1 MPESEP
7 DFQQLLRTLSEFG
20 VDFIVIGGVSAV
32 LQGAALTT
40 FDLDIVHSRS
50 PENLVRLVAA
60 LQSLEAYYR
69 EHEERRP
76 TPEAD
81 LLAGTGHHLLMT
93 KAGPLDVLGLI
104 TGDVEY
110 DDLLPHTLQLE
121 VSASRWIRVL
131 NLETLIQLKERM
143 GRDKDKLMLD
153 VLRRTLQEK
162 NKGESADD

>member
-20 VDFIVIGGVSAV
+20 VDFIVIGGISAV
-32 LQGAALTT
+32 LQGASLMT

-50 PENLVRLVAA
+50 PENLDRLVAA
-60 LQSLEAYYR
+60 LQSLDAYYR

-76 TPEAD
+76 APEAD

-93 KAGPLDVLGLI
+93 RAGPLDVLGLV
-104 TGDVEY
+104 TGGEGY

-121 VSASRWIRVL
+121 ISASRWIRVL
-131 NLETLIQLKERM
+131 KLETLIQVKERM

-153 VLRRTLQEK
+153 VLKRTLAER
-162 NKGESADD
+162 NKGNSGDD